1 VFFFLKIKLS
11 KTKVFLISSAHTM
24 KDFVIIL
31 TTLLLLDNIYVIK
44 CNVIK
49 KLNQYRDNLENRKRI
64 LGKVEDFLN

>member
-1 VFFFLKIKLS
+1 
-11 KTKVFLISSAHTM
+11 M

-64 LGKVEDFLN
+64 LRKVEDFLN